1 MNSDIRWKQRFEN
14 YQKAFNQ
21 LTEFIEKGELN
32 KFEKQGL
39 IQCFEYTYELA
50 WSLMK
55 DYLQYQGVVGIGG
68 SRDAIRQA
76 FKLSLISDGQI
87 WLDMVED
94 RIHSVHTYDEE
105 KAEEII
111 TKIYQIHYP
120 LLSIFYETMKQK
132 CQILD

>member
-1 MNSDIRWKQRFEN
+1 MNRDIRWKQRFDN
-14 YQKAFNQ
+14 YQKAFLQ

-50 WSLMK
+50 WRLMK
-55 DYLQYQGVVGIGG
+55 DYLEYQGIVGIGG
-68 SRDAIRQA
+68 SRDAILHSYRNE
-76 FKLSLISDGQI
+76 LISDGQI
-87 WLDMVED
+87 WLDMVDD

-111 TKIYQIHYP
+111 AKIYQIHYP
-120 LLSIFYETMKQK
+120 LFSLFNETMKQK
-132 CQILD
+132 CQTLD

>member
-1 MNSDIRWKQRFEN
+1 MNRDIRWKQRFDN
-14 YQKAFNQ
+14 YQKAFLQ

-50 WSLMK
+50 WRLMK
-55 DYLQYQGVVGIGG
+55 DYLEYQGIVGIGG
-68 SRDAIRQA
+68 SRDAIRH
-76 FKLSLISDGQI
+76 SYRNELISDGQI
-87 WLDMVED
+87 WLDMVDD

-111 TKIYQIHYP
+111 AKIYQIHYP
-120 LLSIFYETMKQK
+120 LFSLFNETMKQK
-132 CQILD
+132 CQTLD

>member
-1 MNSDIRWKQRFEN
+1 MHQDIRWKQRFSN

-21 LTEFIEKGELN
+21 LTEFIDKGELN

-55 DYLQYQGVVGIGG
+55 DYLIYQGVAGIGG

-76 FKLSLISDGQI
+76 FKLSLIDDGQT
-87 WLDMVED
+87 WLDMVDD
-94 RIHSVHTYDEE
+94 RIHSVHTYDED

-111 TKIYQIHYP
+111 DKIYTIHYP
-120 LLSIFYETMKQK
+120 LFTKFYNAMLEKLQ
-132 CQILD
+132 Q

>member
-1 MNSDIRWKQRFEN
+1 MNRDIRWKQRFDN
-14 YQKAFNQ
+14 YQKAFLQ

-50 WSLMK
+50 WRLMK
-55 DYLQYQGVVGIGG
+55 DYLEYQGIVGIGG
-68 SRDAIRQA
+68 SRDAILHSYRNE
-76 FKLSLISDGQI
+76 LISDGQI
-87 WLDMVED
+87 WLDMVDD

-111 TKIYQIHYP
+111 AKIY
-120 LLSIFYETMKQK
+120 
-132 CQILD
+132 